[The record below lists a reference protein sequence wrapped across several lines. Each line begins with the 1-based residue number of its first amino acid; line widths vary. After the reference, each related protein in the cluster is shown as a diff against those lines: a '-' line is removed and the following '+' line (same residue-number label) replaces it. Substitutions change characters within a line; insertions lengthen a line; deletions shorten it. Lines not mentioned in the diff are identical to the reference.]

1 MVIDCRRDAS
11 SSKPC
16 IVGPYPWPARMVKFD
31 PEGFK
36 AMMGRIAAEDEAKA
50 VAARYEE
57 LEPDYE
63 YMTATARCCC
73 PCH

>member
-1 MVIDCRRDAS
+1 
-11 SSKPC
+11 
-16 IVGPYPWPARMVKFD
+16 MVKFD

-36 AMMGRIAAEDEAKA
+36 AMMGRIAADEEAKTVSA
-50 VAARYEE
+50 QYED

-63 YMTATARCCC
+63 YMTGTGRCCC

>member
-1 MVIDCRRDAS
+1 
-11 SSKPC
+11 
-16 IVGPYPWPARMVKFD
+16 MVKFD

-36 AMMGRIAAEDEAKA
+36 AMMGRIAAEEHAEA
-50 VAARYEE
+50 AAATYAD
-57 LEPDYE
+57 LEPDCE

>member
-1 MVIDCRRDAS
+1 
-11 SSKPC
+11 
-16 IVGPYPWPARMVKFD
+16 MVKFD